1 MLLQLKPQKIDYPLT
16 FWVNIELEALALIY
30 LSSICRQQ
38 FPYSFCVVHTH
49 EGVNGVNWLAKKD

>member
-49 EGVNGVNWLAKKD
+49 EGVNGVN